1 MSYIFSFYI
10 FSSSLAHI
18 YATHNI
24 LQSHI
29 LLLLSCTT
37 NSTGSTMVPDL
48 QKPRVIEIHVRM
60 DCNGCMQKVKK
71 ALNGINDP
79 EKVVKAIKKTRTMTT
94 ICNIEQP
101 DESP

>member
-1 MSYIFSFYI
+1 
-10 FSSSLAHI
+10 
-18 YATHNI
+18 
-24 LQSHI
+24 
-29 LLLLSCTT
+29 
-37 NSTGSTMVPDL
+37 
-48 QKPRVIEIHVRM
+48 M

-71 ALNGINDP
+71 ALNGINGIYDIYIDFQQKISIIGCADP